1 MSGRGQDGEGASA
14 RPSSPPGVLVL
25 RPGDDVAVALRA
37 IARGEMLPAPGLAV
51 AALDDIPSGHK
62 AALRA
67 IQKDEP
73 IRKLG
78 EVIGFATRE
87 IPAGA
92 HVHEHNCEARPF
104 ERARAKASGA
114 PPAALAPARRT
125 FLGYRREDGSAG
137 TRNYVA
143 AIATVACAAPV
154 AREIA
159 RRANAEILPSHPGA
173 DGVFVV
179 AHASGCGVPER
190 GPDHE
195 RLERTLA
202 GFATHPNV
210 AGALL
215 VGLGCEVV
223 AASGVIARAVRASG
237 RGASDGIRSISIQ
250 EAGGTARAVEAGLR
264 AAADLL
270 RRASAARREEVSA
283 EHLVLALQ
291 CGGSDGYS
299 PITANPA
306 LGVAS
311 DTLVAAGGTVVLA
324 ETPEIYGAEHLL
336 AARAVSDEVA
346 EALFE
351 RVRWWEEHVARSGAS
366 IDNNPSPGNKAG
378 GITTIYEK
386 SLGAVAKA
394 GSSPL
399 RAVCGYAERI
409 RSAGLVFMDTP
420 GYDPVSLTG
429 LAAGGATVAAFTT
442 GRGSIY
448 AVKPVPTVKIAT
460 TTELFE
466 RMGGD
471 MDVDAGAILRG
482 VPIETVGERI
492 FERILAVASGE
503 RSKGEGF
510 ASSGE
515 DFAPW
520 LLGPTL

>member
-1 MSGRGQDGEGASA
+1 MGGRDATGT
-14 RPSSPPGVLVL
+14 PSPPNALVL
-25 RPGDDVAVALRA
+25 RPGDDVAVAVRP
-37 IARGEMLPAPGLAV
+37 ITRGEKLGAPGIAV
-51 AALDDIPSGHK
+51 HAAEEIPRGHK

-67 IQKDEP
+67 IRRDEP

-87 IPAGA
+87 IAAGA

-104 ERARAKASGA
+104 ARARREA
-114 PPAALAPARRT
+114 PGPPGPPRAAAGRT
-125 FLGYRREDGSAG
+125 FLGYRREDGAAG

-143 AIATVACAAPV
+143 AIATVACAASV

-179 AHASGCGVPER
+179 AHDSGCGIPEG

-210 AGALL
+210 AGSLL
-215 VGLGCEVV
+215 VGLGCEV
-223 AASGVIARAVRASG
+223 AQPAKILARAGAANPRLGSG
-237 RGASDGIRSISIQ
+237 RIRSASIQ
-250 EAGGTARAVEAGLR
+250 ELGGSAKTVEAGLR
-264 AAADLL
+264 IAAELL
-270 RRASAARREEVSA
+270 ARASAERREA
-283 EHLVLALQ
+283 IPLARLVLALQ

-299 PITANPA
+299 AITANPA
-306 LGVAS
+306 LGAAC
-311 DTLVAAGGTVVLA
+311 DALVAAGGTVVLA
-324 ETPEIYGAEHLL
+324 ETPEVYGAEHLL

-351 RVRWWEEHVARSGAS
+351 RVRWWEEHVTRFGAS

-399 RAVCGYAERI
+399 VAVYGYAERV
-409 RSAGLVFMDTP
+409 RSSGLVFMDTP

-442 GRGSIY
+442 GRGSVY
-448 AVKPVPTVKIAT
+448 ALKPVPAVKIAT

-471 MDVDAGAILRG
+471 LDVDAGVILRG

-503 RSKGEGF
+503 KAKGETCALG
-510 ASSGE
+510 GQE
-515 DFAPW
+515 FAPW
-520 LLGPTL
+520 LFGPTL